1 MKHKNT
7 KFLTQMYMAPIPGQK
22 QTSPEVPSGAPAE
35 KSPGEKADAVKAE
48 ASKREALKNWV
59 EKNKGAKERESLQ
72 EKLYVDRGTV
82 DSVNKL
88 NLELPPSPEQ
98 QKSFESFQSVL
109 ATLPQSLMRAGVKEG
124 ELLVAG
130 KEALDPNVISRL
142 NAAELTALKK
152 IDEMRKFPEHA
163 YSKLFF
169 QKWPEVIE
177 TAKKSTAI
185 AQEIVQKGNGKG
197 TPEEKSMGARAVELM
212 KAHPYIT
219 AGLVVG
225 GAVGAYHLI
234 NKFFFKDDHEKDKD
248 EDSTAWKWTKRALL
262 MAGIT
267 VGTGSLLE
275 IGGVKKFAK
284 ETLHID
290 VETNRI
296 YKALTYLSIQNFN
309 LKKFFETLF
318 EGDAK
323 SQAYKKMAEKI
334 SGEMGQNVS
343 PELIGALSKE
353 SFEDFDSPVGKA
365 SGIAK
370 GYLGKLKESA
380 IPGFLKF
387 FMSDGE
393 EKFPEEEK
401 VLRAYLDKHRDKI
414 NQMPKN
420 KLTKVADV
428 LAYLTGDAKT
438 LEQAKVETNPDLKQK
453 LGNFDAVTQTIQNPE
468 KKQVA
473 EAIRGSILSVNT
485 NKAAI
490 AVIMERANKR
500 GIKTEDL
507 QKLYAQTE
515 EQHGKVLELMANPAI
530 DADTLANQG
539 DEYIKAID
547 EFNAEQAD
555 ILDQLA
561 YHEGWNELQYLGF
574 VQGLNIV
581 RGYIKLPHMARDWVR
596 AKGAAAAMFPL
607 KVVKRGA
614 ETVAGKV
621 APVAM
626 AERGATQAAESVEE
640 ITRNM
645 EAKGIKDTLE
655 IEDIR
660 KNGLTPE
667 LKTKIEARGGI
678 KGDELEEI
686 ASDLHA
692 AQMQANVKDLGHKI
706 AAHESELK
714 TLRATK
720 TPDAAT
726 AQRINQLEQEVKG
739 FRETMEATEAKF
751 HVAKTKSLGQ
761 RIRSRRLEADRIN
774 VYDKENLELH
784 WKRLGEFQD
793 EIAESQKVFEREMA
807 KKASRIAEIR
817 KVAGS
822 GSAQELAVKAE
833 MEQLMKDFGH
843 GTKQLALET
852 SAAAG
857 ILGKWKTRLFGT
869 LGAKAAETEYHQEL
883 KSFSKILGK
892 AMKRQGTFSKGN
904 EAFGQLAAGNKWTK
918 IAFYTV
924 AIGAGT
930 ALQVDEAQD
939 VGVGKALKQTI
950 ADVAPVT
957 GEISDFYSA
966 ITGKEYFTE
975 RKLDWTDRG
984 IRATFG
990 VAGTLVD
997 VASAA
1002 GIFFSGGL
1010 ATPLAAWARG
1020 GLGTFKAA
1028 KLARGAG
1035 VAIKEA
1041 ELIAQGVKVA
1051 SRGERLAA
1059 GAGKL
1064 GSRMRLAA
1072 TGGVLGMIGYNVIA
1086 NKEEVPVEPEGQQV
1100 LADAEKLVEQEA
1112 AGEAPVAVAK

>member
-1 MKHKNT
+1 
-7 KFLTQMYMAPIPGQK
+7 
-22 QTSPEVPSGAPAE
+22 
-35 KSPGEKADAVKAE
+35 
-48 ASKREALKNWV
+48 
-59 EKNKGAKERESLQ
+59 
-72 EKLYVDRGTV
+72 
-82 DSVNKL
+82 
-88 NLELPPSPEQ
+88 
-98 QKSFESFQSVL
+98 
-109 ATLPQSLMRAGVKEG
+109 
-124 ELLVAG
+124 
-130 KEALDPNVISRL
+130 
-142 NAAELTALKK
+142 
-152 IDEMRKFPEHA
+152 
-163 YSKLFF
+163 
-169 QKWPEVIE
+169 
-177 TAKKSTAI
+177 
-185 AQEIVQKGNGKG
+185 
-197 TPEEKSMGARAVELM
+197 
-212 KAHPYIT
+212 
-219 AGLVVG
+219 
-225 GAVGAYHLI
+225 
-234 NKFFFKDDHEKDKD
+234 
-248 EDSTAWKWTKRALL
+248 
-262 MAGIT
+262 
-267 VGTGSLLE
+267 
-275 IGGVKKFAK
+275 
-284 ETLHID
+284 
-290 VETNRI
+290 
-296 YKALTYLSIQNFN
+296 
-309 LKKFFETLF
+309 
-318 EGDAK
+318 
-323 SQAYKKMAEKI
+323 
-334 SGEMGQNVS
+334 
-343 PELIGALSKE
+343 
-353 SFEDFDSPVGKA
+353 PVGKA

-607 KVVKRGA
+607 KIVKRGA

-626 AERGATQAAESVEE
+626 AEGRAAKAAESVEE

-645 EAKGIKDTLE
+645 EAKGIKDPLE

-751 HVAKTKSLGQ
+751 HVAKTKQ
-761 RIRSRRLEADRIN
+761 ITHTIQKERLKVGHIN
-774 VYDKENLELH
+774 AFDEENLEPH
-784 WKRLGEFQD
+784 WKRLGELQD

-807 KKASRIAEIR
+807 KKASRIADLR
-817 KVAGS
+817 KTVGA
-822 GSAQELAVKAE
+822 GSAQELALKAE
-833 MEQLMKDFGH
+833 MEQLVKDFGL
-843 GTKQLALET
+843 GTRQLAT
-852 SAAAG
+852 QTAASASW
-857 ILGKWKTRLFGT
+857 LGKIKSRMAAKFG
-869 LGAKAAETEYHQEL
+869 APAAEAAYHTEL
-883 KSFSKILGK
+883 KGFAKELGK
-892 AMKRQGTFSKGN
+892 AMKRQTKLGKVMPSLSQ
-904 EAFGQLAAGNKWTK
+904 AAAGNKWTK

-930 ALQVDEAQD
+930 ALQTDAEQG
-939 VGVGKALKQTI
+939 VGVGAALKQTV
-950 ADVAPVT
+950 ADVAPIT

-997 VASAA
+997 AASAA

-1010 ATPLAAWARG
+1010 ATPVAAWARG
-1020 GLGTFKAA
+1020 GFSALKTA
-1028 KLARGAG
+1028 KLARGT
-1035 VAIKEA
+1035 VRTVKEA
-1041 ELIAQGVKVA
+1041 ELIAQGVKTAA
-1051 SRGERLAA
+1051 SV
-1059 GAGKL
+1059 GKL
-1064 GSRMRLAA
+1064 GSRMRLVA

-1100 LADAEKLVEQEA
+1100 LADAEKLIEQEA
-1112 AGEAPVAVAK
+1112 AAEVPVAVAK